1 MLGFLFALFAVTAS
15 IGMGN
20 MTQSNSIADAL
31 WVAFSIPKAKTGLYL
46 TVLTVLVVIGG
57 IGVIGKVTQVLV
69 PFMGVFYLCG
79 AFVVILVHW
88 RNVPVAV
95 GGILTAAFCP
105 QAVSGGIFGSV
116 TATMFQS
123 LRWGVSRGIFSN
135 EAGLGSAP
143 MAHAAADAPPV
154 EQGFFGMLEVF
165 VDTVVVCTLSALVIL
180 LGVGVENVPYGTAQG
195 ALLTEAGFQAVLG
208 EKAPAVLMA
217 VCLTLFA
224 VSTLLTWG
232 LYGSRCAAFLLGERA
247 GEVYQVLFAGAAV
260 LGGVLELEAV
270 WHAADTLSGLMAL
283 PNLTALLLLSPEA
296 ARLTREYFRQR
307 N

>member
-1 MLGFLFALFAVTAS
+1 
-15 IGMGN
+15 
-20 MTQSNSIADAL
+20 
-31 WVAFSIPKAKTGLYL
+31 
-46 TVLTVLVVIGG
+46 
-57 IGVIGKVTQVLV
+57 
-69 PFMGVFYLCG
+69 
-79 AFVVILVHW
+79 
-88 RNVPVAV
+88 
-95 GGILTAAFCP
+95 
-105 QAVSGGIFGSV
+105 
-116 TATMFQS
+116 
-123 LRWGVSRGIFSN
+123 
-135 EAGLGSAP
+135 
-143 MAHAAADAPPV
+143 
-154 EQGFFGMLEVF
+154 MLEVF

-307 N
+307 ARSAK